1 MSSPLH
7 LPPLITEHWSRM
19 HPPDTT
25 IPADIRAEIMT
36 RLARTERE
44 QGVRI
49 VLAVESGSRAW
60 GFHSP
65 NSDYDVRFIYT
76 RPADWYLAVD
86 LEERRDVIEYPIVD
100 DIDLNGWDLRK
111 ALRLFWKSNPAFI
124 EWIQSPIKYMEHGQF
139 GAGARALLDDVY
151 CVERGIYHY
160 RSMAKTNYRGYL
172 RADMVPL
179 KKYFYVLRPLLA
191 VRWLERYGTAAP
203 IEFGKLLHLIED
215 RPELLDAIDELLR
228 KKREAPEMGLS
239 HQVPSIHRFVEDEL
253 ARLEAIM
260 PQRGDRSTPLPMLNA
275 LFHAVLREHPEPP
288 L

>member
-1 MSSPLH
+1 MASPDSAI
-7 LPPLITEHWSRM
+7 PPE
-19 HPPDTT
+19 
-25 IPADIRAEIMT
+25 IRAEIMT

-44 QGVRI
+44 EGVRI
-49 VLAVESGSRAW
+49 LLAVESGSRAW

-65 NSDYDVRFIYT
+65 NSDYDVRFIYM

-111 ALRLFWKSNPAFI
+111 ALRLFWKSNPAFM
-124 EWIQSPIKYMEHGQF
+124 EWIQSPIKYIEHGAF
-139 GAGARALLDDVY
+139 AGQARGMRDAVY
-151 CVERGIYHY
+151 SVERGIYHY

-203 IEFGKLLHLIED
+203 IEFGKLLHLID
-215 RPELLDAIDELLR
+215 DQPQLAQAIDELR
-228 KKREAPEMGLS
+228 RIKRDAPEMGLS
-239 HQVPSIHRFVEDEL
+239 APVAAIHRFVEDEL
-253 ARLEAIM
+253 ARLETIVPERA
-260 PQRGDRSTPLPMLNA
+260 DRTTPLPMLNA
-275 LFHAVLREHPEPP
+275 LFHAILREHTAPALPAGP
-288 L
+288 VAR